1 MAKIGK
7 EVEGRKNYGDL
18 TLFVSADEF
27 TKHYDRIV
35 QFTPRDFKQ
44 IYISDHYGD
53 LTFTEK
59 KDPRLAHWNI
69 TVETKCI
76 SPKRPYPEWVGIMF
90 NISDGVSVEQL
101 NCLSYNDE
109 IKISSG
115 LDVWSWS
122 KRDAVRTYPADFEG
136 DIEVTL

>member
-7 EVEGRKNYGDL
+7 EVEGRKNFGDM

-27 TKHYDRIV
+27 VRNYKKIV
-35 QFTPRDFKQ
+35 ARDPKEFRQ
-44 IYISDHYGD
+44 IYISDHEGAV
-53 LTFTEK
+53 LFPKEPGENMSK
-59 KDPRLAHWNI
+59 WVI
-69 TVETKCI
+69 TVETKI
-76 SPKRPYPEWVGIMF
+76 IRRPYPWYVGVML
-90 NISDGVSVEQL
+90 NISDGTTVESL
-101 NCLSYNDE
+101 NLLRVNDE